1 MFRYLC
7 AVVALLLFTAMSAQ
21 DSIQYYSL
29 ERAIHLSNRLIESV
43 RTTSKVAGI
52 TAGVARP
59 TGILWQAGFG
69 YADVDKRI
77 PINPSMKFRIAS
89 LSKILTAAG
98 LARLYQEDRINLDT
112 SIMAYLPDLPPA
124 FAGVTAR
131 QLAGH
136 TSGVRHYVDSDFSK
150 SLIDF
155 KNYPTIRD
163 ALPIFIRDPLAFA
176 PGTNFQYSTFGFTL
190 LSAVMEA
197 ASGQNFLTLMQREV
211 FTPLGMYNT
220 IPNHPDSTITNMTMT
235 YQINKKGNLEFVKN
249 SRPSYKWAGG
259 GFLSNVTDLLN
270 FGRVHLRPPAVFFTD
285 KGQKALFTPT
295 VSLNGNWN
303 PAGLG
308 WFLSK
313 DIRGR
318 RHDFHSGSQTGA
330 RAMLALYPEQGLI
343 ISMLSNTGNTPV
355 HIETVTMAIADYFD
369 ETQAFVMLPDSV
381 LGDYHFEACDGS
393 EAVQEGF
400 IHFERI
406 EKGQVAGYFA
416 PDKDKP
422 KTRLPMPNVLFDG
435 TRIRAYVATPDGVIF
450 VDADPPVDGH
460 FKYGKMTFF
469 QGGGPRTLTLSFK
482 AVLPMLP

>member
-1 MFRYLC
+1 
-7 AVVALLLFTAMSAQ
+7 MSAQ

-29 ERAIHLSNRLIESV
+29 ERAIQLSKRLLQEV

-59 TGILWQAGFG
+59 NGILWQDGFG
-69 YADVDKRI
+69 YADAEKRV

-98 LARLYQEDRINLDT
+98 LARLYQEGRIHLDT

-136 TSGVRHYVDSDFSK
+136 TSGVRHYIDADFK
-150 SLIDF
+150 TSLIDF

-163 ALPIFIRDPLAFA
+163 ALPIFIRDPLVFA

-190 LSAVMEA
+190 LSAVMEVA
-197 ASGQNFLTLMQREV
+197 GGENFLTMMQREV
-211 FTPLGMYNT
+211 FNPLGMYNT
-220 IPNHPDSTITNMTMT
+220 LPNHPDSSITNMTLT
-235 YQINKKGNLEFVKN
+235 YQINKKGNLESVKN

-259 GFLSNVTDLLN
+259 GYLSTVTDLLE
-270 FGRVHLRPPAVFFTD
+270 FGRAHLNPSSVFFSEQT
-285 KGQKALFTPT
+285 KKVLFTPT
-295 VSLNGNWN
+295 VSLSGNWN

-330 RAMLALYPEQGLI
+330 RAMLALYPEQNLI
-343 ISMLSNTGNTPV
+343 VSMLSNTGNTPV
-355 HIETVTMAIADYFD
+355 HIETVTMALADYFD
-369 ETQAFVMLPDSV
+369 ENQAFVVLPDSV
-381 LGDYHFEACDGS
+381 LGEYYFEACDGS
-393 EAVQEGF
+393 DAVQEGF
-400 IHFERI
+400 IYFWRVENN
-406 EKGQVAGYFA
+406 EVAGNFA
-416 PDKDKP
+416 PDKHKP
-422 KTRLPMPNVLFDG
+422 KTRLPMPVVLYDG
-435 TRIRAYVATPDGVIF
+435 TRVRAYVATPDGVIF
-450 VDADPPVDGH
+450 VDADPPVNGRI
-460 FKYGKMTFF
+460 KYGKMTYF
-469 QGGGPRTLTLSFK
+469 QGNGPRTLTLTFK
-482 AVLPMLP
+482 SAAEMVP